1 MYVIRL
7 VFRLELS
14 FQDLGIAS
22 GLVFLMCILL
32 RNSSVAL
39 RSITH
44 SRPDWEWEFPC
55 SILIVVAQAGIP
67 GQYIS
72 PPDSISVREHLV
84 CSLSEI
90 PSDVQ
95 PIIKS
100 VSVTDSLPS
109 PCDLAAIRHPLGYKF
124 TVKRLYK
131 SSGTGFVMASGL
143 YFKEQSAI
151 S

>member
-1 MYVIRL
+1 MYVISL
-7 VFRLELS
+7 VFRIELS

-22 GLVFLMCILL
+22 GLVFLMCVLL
-32 RNSSVAL
+32 RSSSLAL

-44 SRPDWEWEFPC
+44 SRPGWEWEIPC

-67 GQYIS
+67 GQCIS
-72 PPDSISVREHLV
+72 PQDSISVREHLV

-100 VSVTDSLPS
+100 VSVTDSRPS
-109 PCDLAAIRHPLGYKF
+109 PCDF
-124 TVKRLYK
+124 SCNT
-131 SSGTGFVMASGL
+131 ASTWL
-143 YFKEQSAI
+143 QVHC
-151 S
+151 